1 MVTRM
6 SMVAMLLLLAAGRP
20 AGVLEELD
28 EARTALVSRVS
39 PTVVQVLVTGY
50 SPIKQGAV
58 GLFARQ
64 QALGSGVIVDPSG
77 FILTNEHVIHGAQRV
92 VVLLPSGP
100 GVPAREDDGRRRTF
114 EAKVVGAVR
123 EVDLALLKI
132 DATNLPALK
141 LQPDKP
147 VRQGQMV
154 FAIGSPEGLAS
165 TVTMGVVS
173 SGSRE
178 VVTNIAMTFIQTDAP
193 INPGNSGGALI
204 DAAGDLIGINTFIL
218 SDTGGSQGL
227 GFAIP
232 AAMAKFVY
240 ESLRKYG
247 HVYRLEAGM
256 GVQSISPVLAKG
268 LHLERD
274 WGVVVSD
281 TALEG
286 PARRAGLLAGDIIVT
301 TDGRPIDSVASL
313 TSAIYLHP
321 EGQPL
326 HLVVLRGVKKVTIDI
341 LVGTNRQPARDLSD
355 LAQGEKNLVRRLGIL
370 ALTVDDSL
378 QGIVRL
384 REGSGVV
391 VAARTLDATRA
402 ESGLEPGDVIH
413 SLNQTPIKT
422 VEQLQELVRNAKRG
436 DPMVLQIERQGA
448 FTYLPFEMD

>member
-1 MVTRM
+1 M
-6 SMVAMLLLLAAGRP
+6 SKLSLVLLLALSRP
-20 AGVLEELD
+20 GILEELD
-28 EARTALVSRVS
+28 DARTGLVTKVS
-39 PTVVQVLVTGY
+39 PSVVQVLVTGL
-50 SPIKQGAV
+50 SPVGERNRPTT

-64 QALGSGVIVDPSG
+64 QGLGSGVIVDPSG
-77 FILTNEHVIHGAQRV
+77 YILTNEHVIHGSQRV
-92 VVLLPSGP
+92 VVVLPAGP
-100 GVPAREDDGRRRTF
+100 GVPSREDDGKRRTF
-114 EAKVVGAVR
+114 EAQVVGSVR

-132 DATNLPALK
+132 DAANLPALK
-141 LQPDKP
+141 LQPEKP
-147 VRQGQMV
+147 VRQGEMV

-173 SGSRE
+173 SASRE

-268 LHLERD
+268 LHLPRD

-286 PARRAGLLAGDIIVT
+286 PARRAGLQAGDIIDS

-321 EGQPL
+321 EGKPL
-326 HLVVLRGVKKVTIDI
+326 HVVVLRGEQKVIIDI
-341 LVGTNRQPARDLSD
+341 RVGISRQPTRELAD

-378 QGIVRL
+378 QGLVHL

-422 VEQLQELVRNAKRG
+422 VEQLQEAVRTAKRG
-436 DPMVLQIERQGA
+436 ESVVLQVERQGA